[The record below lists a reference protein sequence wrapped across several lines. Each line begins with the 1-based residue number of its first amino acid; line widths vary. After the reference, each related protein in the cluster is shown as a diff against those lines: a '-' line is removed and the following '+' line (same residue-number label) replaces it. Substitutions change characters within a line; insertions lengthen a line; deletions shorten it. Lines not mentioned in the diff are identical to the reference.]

1 MTNPDQPRH
10 RTVFV
15 TDRPAIHQQTAL
27 DAAPDILQIKMLES
41 PDRQTIVD
49 ALADAEFMISE
60 RAGAIDADMIH
71 GAPKLKLIQRLGT
84 RSHDIDLAAATK
96 AGIAVCCQPLQQ
108 SVAVA
113 EHTMALMLALVKRL
127 RDVTEETIS
136 GTNWGPPIATDANTF
151 AINWSDR
158 QGISSLHGAT
168 VGIVG
173 LGEIGTQV
181 ANRLR
186 PFGAEI
192 LYHNP
197 TKLPDSLEREQ
208 GVRWA
213 SLHRLIAESD
223 IICLLVPWSAQTEGM
238 TDHEFL
244 AATKPGAILI
254 STGASTTLDEA
265 AVADAYRSGQL
276 SGVAT
281 DGYRFEP
288 IQPDNPLISL
298 AEDRRANVIL
308 TPHCALGNME
318 LGIALRS
325 ADYVNIINFL
335 SGHPLLDRLA

>member
-1 MTNPDQPRH
+1 MASQAQAGH
-10 RTVFV
+10 QTVFV
-15 TDRPAIHQQTAL
+15 TDRPLIHQQTAL
-27 DAAPDILQIKMLES
+27 EAAPDFLNITMLES

-49 ALADAEFMISE
+49 ALAGAEFMISE
-60 RAGAIDADMIH
+60 RAGLIDAAMIRS
-71 GAPKLKLIQRLGT
+71 APHLKLIQRLGT
-84 RSHDIDLAAATK
+84 RSHDIDLAAAAE
-96 AGIAVCCQPLQQ
+96 AGVAVCCQPLQQ

-113 EHTMALMLALVKRL
+113 EHTMALILALVKRL

-136 GTNWGPPIATDANTF
+136 GNDWGPPIPTDANTF

-158 QGISSLHGAT
+158 QGILSLHGAT
-168 VGIVG
+168 IGIVG
-173 LGEIGTQV
+173 LGEIGTQL
-181 ANRLR
+181 AMRLR
-186 PFGAEI
+186 PFGADVV
-192 LYHNP
+192 YHNP
-197 TKLPDSLEREQ
+197 SKLPDSLEREQ

-213 SLHRLIAESD
+213 PLGDLIAEAD
-223 IICLLVPWSAQTEGM
+223 VICLLVPSSDQTEGM

-244 AATKPGAILI
+244 AATKPGAILV

-288 IQPDNPLISL
+288 IRPDNPLISL
-298 AEDRRANVIL
+298 ADDPRANVIL

-335 SGHPLLDRLA
+335 SEHPLLDRLA

>member
-1 MTNPDQPRH
+1 MTRQDQARH

-15 TDRPAIHQQTAL
+15 TDRPLIHQQSAL
-27 DAAPDILQIKMLES
+27 EAAPSQLDITMLES
-41 PDRQTIVD
+41 PEHQTIVD

-60 RAGAIDADMIH
+60 RAGLIDAAMIRS
-71 GAPKLKLIQRLGT
+71 APQLKLIQRLGT
-84 RSHDIDLAAATK
+84 RSHDIDLGAATE
-96 AGIAVCCQPLQQ
+96 AGVVVCCQPLQQ
-108 SVAVA
+108 SVEVA
-113 EHTMALMLALVKRL
+113 EHTMALILALMKRL

-136 GTNWGPPIATDANTF
+136 GNDWGPPIGTDANTF

-158 QGISSLHGAT
+158 QGISSLHGAS

-173 LGEIGTQV
+173 LGEIGTQL
-181 ANRLR
+181 ALRLQ
-186 PFGAEI
+186 PFGAEV

-197 TKLPDSLEREQ
+197 AKLPDSIEQQQ

-213 SLHRLIAESD
+213 PLRDLVATCD
-223 IICLLVPWSAQTEGM
+223 VICLLVPCSEQTEGM

-244 AATKPGAILI
+244 SSTKPGAILV

-276 SGVAT
+276 AGVAT

-288 IQPDNPLISL
+288 IEPDNPLVSL
-298 AEDRRANVIL
+298 AQDRRANVIL

-318 LGIALRS
+318 LGVNLRA
-325 ADYVNIINFL
+325 ADYTNITSFL
-335 SGHPLLDRLA
+335 SGRPLLDRLA